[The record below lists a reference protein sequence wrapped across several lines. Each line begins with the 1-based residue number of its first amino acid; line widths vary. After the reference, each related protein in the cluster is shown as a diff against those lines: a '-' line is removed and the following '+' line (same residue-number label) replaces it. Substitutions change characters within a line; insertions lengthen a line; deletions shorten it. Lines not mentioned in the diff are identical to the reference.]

1 MSGQVRWFMP
11 LIIILLL
18 TTVGCS
24 NDEQSQSTDTL
35 EMIKVQLMVPD
46 KVSIQDDV
54 ALQIKLTQG
63 GQPVDDADHVQF
75 QVWNEKDEPAAP
87 AVDQGMMNP
96 EDLEAQ
102 GAITAQSTGDGIYEA
117 NYAFEETGVYVV
129 QVHVTAGAMHSMPRT
144 KVTVESASDN

>member
-75 QVWNEKDEPAAP
+75 QVWNEK
-87 AVDQGMMNP
+87 MNQQH
-96 EDLEAQ
+96 LL
-102 GAITAQSTGDGIYEA
+102 
-117 NYAFEETGVYVV
+117 
-129 QVHVTAGAMHSMPRT
+129 
-144 KVTVESASDN
+144 